1 MLFTRVHS
9 RYLIPWKNIN
19 IKPIQNDLLTRK
31 FFSVGTSRFITKP
44 TIDIYKTPSIK
55 TNIFNHQT
63 RLSFSQSFK
72 KSQKDEKKKIENE
85 ENEPDQQW
93 FNIFKRNKNK
103 NGNKQSFNFE
113 DYMKLI
119 QFIKRE
125 KKLLL
130 TVILFT
136 LIASCG
142 FAMQPKITGIVL
154 DSIKNSMDNDISFS
168 DTTVMGYSIG
178 TFSAGFAV
186 LMLVCFASYWTRSYL
201 GQILGE
207 KVTLKIRS
215 KLMKSLM
222 YKDTMKFYDVN
233 KTGDLLSRLSADC
246 QQVSSGISQSITE
259 VLRSTMLYGISVA
272 MMASISPIMTIP
284 VLIWSGI
291 YFFLVRNY
299 GAQQVKVSKSWSE
312 KLGGLGKISQEQL
325 DSIKNIKVNNSERK
339 ELTRYHGG
347 LKDLF
352 KVIKT
357 RSLLETNFSVI
368 TYLGMDTLVIVS
380 LFWGAYS
387 ILSGGSMTIGNL
399 TAFLMYI
406 EYCSV
411 TVQYLGGAFSSI
423 SKSVGSGKRLFEI
436 LDDDKVHSPYKDL
449 QNGKLKKF
457 SANKVANTIGT
468 GFPVEFKN
476 VDFAYPLRPDNF
488 IFKNLNFKVQEGSS
502 VCIVGPSGKGKST
515 IASLLLKY
523 YPVNNGSIFVN
534 DQSIS
539 SISSSSLRKEIAVV
553 QQVPSLIT
561 GTIKDNI
568 LYGLTDKEAK
578 LVTQKEI
585 EEVCKQANCHTF
597 ISQLPNGYNEKISGG
612 SSNSNSLS
620 GGQSQRICIARALM
634 KKPKLLVL
642 DEATSALDVKSEKLV
657 NDALIGLVKR
667 RECTIISIA
676 HRLSTIQSS
685 ENVIVLNDKGYVEE
699 VGPFWE
705 LYSDDY
711 SALSKLLREDIMAKN
726 QEKKNIEE
734 DDEIIKKN
742 EDGINVETNESV
754 PPAV

>member
-612 SSNSNSLS
+612 SSDSNSLS

-754 PPAV
+754 PPTV

>member
-1 MLFTRVHS
+1 
-9 RYLIPWKNIN
+9 
-19 IKPIQNDLLTRK
+19 
-31 FFSVGTSRFITKP
+31 
-44 TIDIYKTPSIK
+44 
-55 TNIFNHQT
+55 
-63 RLSFSQSFK
+63 
-72 KSQKDEKKKIENE
+72 
-85 ENEPDQQW
+85 
-93 FNIFKRNKNK
+93 
-103 NGNKQSFNFE
+103 
-113 DYMKLI
+113 
-119 QFIKRE
+119 
-125 KKLLL
+125 
-130 TVILFT
+130 
-136 LIASCG
+136 
-142 FAMQPKITGIVL
+142 MQPKITGIVL

-612 SSNSNSLS
+612 SSDSNSLS

>member
-1 MLFTRVHS
+1 MNLSRMNSRLLLLANINLKPVHNRLLPTNPLRTTS
-9 RYLIPWKNIN
+9 MRYLSNPASNIYKLTTKREN
-19 IKPIQNDLLTRK
+19 IIFHQSKS
-31 FFSVGTSRFITKP
+31 FFS
-44 TIDIYKTPSIK
+44 
-55 TNIFNHQT
+55 
-63 RLSFSQSFK
+63 
-72 KSQKDEKKKIENE
+72 KSLKHRQKEEKNKAPNE

-93 FNIFKRNKNK
+93 FNIFKSNKKK

-113 DYMKLI
+113 DYKKLI
-119 QFIKRE
+119 RFVQRE
-125 KKLLL
+125 KKLLF

-142 FAMQPKITGIVL
+142 FAMQPRITGIVL
-154 DSIKNSMDNDISFS
+154 DSVKNSMDNDIPFI

-178 TFSAGFAV
+178 VFSAGFAV

-207 KVTLKIRS
+207 TVTLKIRS

-312 KLGGLGKISQEQL
+312 KLGGLGKIAQEQL

-387 ILSGGSMTIGNL
+387 ILSGGAMTIGSL

-411 TVQYLGGAFSSI
+411 TVQYLGNAFSSI

-436 LDDDKVHSPYKDL
+436 LDDDLVQSPYKDL
-449 QNGKLKKF
+449 QKGKLKKF
-457 SANKVANTIGT
+457 SSRKVANTIGT
-468 GFPVEFKN
+468 GFPVEFRN

-488 IFKNLNFKVQEGSS
+488 IFKRLNFKVQEGSS

-523 YPVNNGSIFVN
+523 YPVNNGSIIIN
-534 DQSIS
+534 DQDIS
-539 SISSSSLRKEIAVV
+539 TISSSSLRKKIAVV

-561 GTIKDNI
+561 GTIRENI
-568 LYGLTDKEAK
+568 LYGLTEKEAK
-578 LVTQKEI
+578 YVTQEDI

-597 ISQLPNGYNEKISGG
+597 ISQLPNGYDEKISGG

-657 NDALIGLVKR
+657 NDALVGLVKR

-711 SALSKLLREDIMAKN
+711 SALSKLLREDIMAKR
-726 QEKKNIEE
+726 QEKKEIGD
-734 DDEIIKKN
+734 DDEIIEKKENQN
-742 EDGINVETNESV
+742 EEKQ
-754 PPAV
+754 

>member
-31 FFSVGTSRFITKP
+31 FFSVGTSGFITKP

-612 SSNSNSLS
+612 SSDSNSLS

>member
-612 SSNSNSLS
+612 SSDSNSLS